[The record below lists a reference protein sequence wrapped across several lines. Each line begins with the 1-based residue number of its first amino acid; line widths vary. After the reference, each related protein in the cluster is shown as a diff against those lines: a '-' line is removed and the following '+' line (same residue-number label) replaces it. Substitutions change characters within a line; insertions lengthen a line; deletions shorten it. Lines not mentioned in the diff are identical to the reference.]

1 MQLERAAAPAA
12 LQSPSSPRCDRVV
25 LACKILDLE
34 QARRDRDVSLR
45 SFAADH
51 DTARSTLQD
60 QLRAA
65 QNDGLPAG
73 WQPFFESD
81 VGVAFTLRLMITVLV
96 VFVLRAGC
104 SAERAAEF
112 FEAMHLRRFVAS
124 SPTALRRLFAQI
136 LTRTV
141 AWGAAERE
149 RLAKDMPQRD
159 VVFALDENFHWESML
174 LGVVDVVTGF
184 VFAEHMSDTRD
195 AAIWETTVRESIV
208 GYKVCVRAITRDG
221 ATALGSCAERLGVP
235 AGHDI
240 FHLQYAVCG
249 TTARPMAQRVVRA
262 RATAQDRR
270 DELATLRTARDRA
283 QALARGPGRPTDW
296 EAHEARAV
304 LAVEVA
310 DQHVATRQA
319 EREAMTASIRALGD
333 AHHPVDLGTGTPVSA
348 ERARERLQQAAED
361 LCEHAA
367 RASLGTRAIKALNG
381 VFVRLDDLSAIV
393 GWWHREVRRRLDALS
408 LPAADVAWIE
418 SALVPALYV
427 QHRIALGRTK
437 DERASLRALWAR
449 LRGELLSCA
458 SPWRTWDVE
467 TRRVVQQVAQ
477 SCAPMFPR
485 STSALEGHNG
495 QDALVHHQRHQL
507 SETFRTARLVVRNY
521 VITRADGTTA
531 AERLFGNKPGD
542 LIEHLCA
549 NLKLPGRGRFGNK
562 RPKPPLLALT
572 G

>member
-1 MQLERAAAPAA
+1 MQSERAAAPAA
-12 LQSPSSPRCDRVV
+12 PQSPSSPRCDRVE
-25 LACKILDLE
+25 LACKIVDLE
-34 QARRDRDVSLR
+34 QARRDRHASIR
-45 SFAADH
+45 SVAAQN

-60 QLRAA
+60 QLRATH
-65 QNDGLPAG
+65 NDGLPAA

-96 VFVLRAGC
+96 IFVLRGGC
-104 SAERAAEF
+104 SAELAAEF

-136 LTRTV
+136 LTHT
-141 AWGAAERE
+141 ATWGSAQRE
-149 RLAKDMPQRD
+149 RLAKAMAPRD
-159 VVFALDENFHWESML
+159 LVLALDENFHWDAIL

-184 VFAEHMSDTRD
+184 VFAERMSDTRD
-195 AAIWETTVRESIV
+195 AEVWETSVRESLV
-208 GYKVCVRAITRDG
+208 GYNVCVRAITRDG

-240 FHLQYAVCG
+240 FHIQYAVCG
-249 TTARPMAQRVVRA
+249 ATARPMAQRVVRA
-262 RATAQDRR
+262 RAATQDRR
-270 DELATLRTARDRA
+270 DELAALRAERDRA
-283 QALARGPGRPTDW
+283 QALPRGPGRPTGW
-296 EAHEARAV
+296 AAHEARAV
-304 LAVEVA
+304 LAVEMT
-310 DQHVATRQA
+310 DQHAATMQA
-319 EREAMTASIRALGD
+319 ERDAMTASIRALGD
-333 AHHPVDLGTGTPVSA
+333 VHHPVDLTTGAAVSA
-348 ERARERLQQAAED
+348 EQARERLQEAAEK

-381 VFVRLDDLSAIV
+381 VFTRLNDLAAIV
-393 GWWHREVRRRLDALS
+393 AWWHQEVRRQLDALS
-408 LPAADVAWIE
+408 LPAVQVAWIE

-427 QHRIALGRTK
+427 QHRIALGRNA

-449 LRGELLSCA
+449 LRGELLCEA
-458 SPWRTWDVE
+458 SPWRTWDAE
-467 TRRVVQQVAQ
+467 TQRVVQRVVQ
-477 SCAPMFPR
+477 SCVAMFPR

-521 VITRADGTTA
+521 VIERADGTTA
-531 AERLFGNKPGD
+531 AERLFGHKPGD
-542 LIEHLCA
+542 LIEYLCG
-549 NLKLPGRGRFGNK
+549 NLKLPGRGRLGNK